1 MAGMAGYTHCY
12 FYTLTITP
20 LTFYSPLSKF
30 RKKLPYLPL
39 CFVHLINK
47 PKTPWQVAAITCH
60 EPAIPPLCV
69 TSQRLST
76 PGRRCLTWFA
86 CAQSQAAASRPQL
99 AWRTVGGGRFLRT
112 NTCIRGR
119 AWRPL
124 PQSPCLGHIGRR

>member
-39 CFVHLINK
+39 CFVRRTNK

-60 EPAIPPLCV
+60 EPAISPLCV
-69 TSQRLST
+69 TNQQPST
-76 PGRRCLTWFA
+76 LGRRCLTWFA
-86 CAQSQAAASRPQL
+86 YAQSRAAANRSPP
-99 AWRTVGGGRFLRT
+99 AWKTVGGGRFLRT
-112 NTCIRGR
+112 NICIRGR
-119 AWRPL
+119 AWRLP
-124 PQSPCLGHIGRR
+124 PQSSCLAHIGLR